1 MDTENT
7 EMKFYSKLA
16 CQLGLMGLDA
26 NGTQVSTFSPNDEV
40 TRAQF
45 GTVLSRTLRGNQYNG
60 GEPFYSNHLDALQK
74 AEIMKHIDAPENKEL
89 R

>member
-1 MDTENT
+1 MDAETI

-26 NGTQVSTFSPNDEV
+26 NGSQVATFNPNDEV

-60 GEPFYSNHLDALQK
+60 GEPFYTNHLDALQK
-74 AEIMKHIDAPENKEL
+74 ADIMKQIDTPENKEL